1 LDAAED
7 TGTVPGML
15 APIEEIYKT
24 VRRGF
29 KIISIGRDVGFL
41 KQAALNELKKAGKPF
56 INR

>member
-1 LDAAED
+1 
-7 TGTVPGML
+7 ML